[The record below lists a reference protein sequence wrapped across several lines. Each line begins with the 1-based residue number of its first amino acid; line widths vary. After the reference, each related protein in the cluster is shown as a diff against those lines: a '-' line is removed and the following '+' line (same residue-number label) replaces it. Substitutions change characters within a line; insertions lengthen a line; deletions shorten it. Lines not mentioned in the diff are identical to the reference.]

1 MTALTRPDR
10 LYTGYI
16 FDMDGTVYLGDQLLP
31 GVAAVIGLL
40 RERGAT
46 IRFLSNNPTR
56 DPAQYKEL
64 LEEFGLP
71 TPLEDIVNTVVST
84 VNWLTDNARDA
95 VLFPIAEEPLI
106 RALREAGFRLSED
119 PSEIDIVIASYDRGF
134 DYRKLQIAFDTLL
147 HHKRGILVQTN
158 PDRFCPFPGG
168 RGEPD
173 CAAIVAAIEACTG
186 VKCSVN
192 FGKPDPIMAKEAL
205 HGLDIDLADVI
216 MVGDRL
222 ATDISM
228 GRLAGM
234 RTALVLT
241 GDSTL
246 ADVDALV
253 ETERPDFILGT
264 LDQLIPE
271 SVWAAQGRS

>member
-1 MTALTRPDR
+1 VTDLRPDR
-10 LYTGYI
+10 LYAGYI
-16 FDMDGTVYLGDQLLP
+16 FDMDGTIYLGDHLLP
-31 GVAAVIGLL
+31 GVAEVIGLL

-46 IRFLSNNPTR
+46 IRYLSNNPTR
-56 DPAQYKEL
+56 VPAQYKEKL
-64 LEEFGLP
+64 DHLGLP

-84 VNWLTDNARDA
+84 VNWLLDHAPDA

-106 RALREAGFRLSED
+106 NALREAGFRLSED

-134 DYRKLQIAFDTLL
+134 DYRKLQIAFDTLWQ
-147 HHKRGILVQTN
+147 HKRGILVQTN
-158 PDRFCPFPGG
+158 PDRYCPFPGG

-192 FGKPDPIMAKEAL
+192 FGKPDPIMASEAL
-205 HGLDIDLADVI
+205 HGLDIDPADVI

-222 ATDISM
+222 HTDVSM

-234 RTALVLT
+234 NTALVLT
-241 GDSTL
+241 GDSSR
-246 ADVDALV
+246 ADSEALD
-253 ETERPDFILGT
+253 EAEQPDYVLHT

-271 SVWAAQGRS
+271 SVWAASRRS